1 MDLNSVNITATQVA
15 KNYFS
20 AYVENGF
27 IYSYSVYGERQQ
39 VGVTNDAYTALQKTA
54 ANDID
59 IVVPSR
65 TIYNGQCE
73 KLLIQQAIP
82 VSTNG
87 NAVPVKLTIGDAS
100 VLLLDRCGNAVFS
113 DQLKSRKI
121 YDIRFHT
128 TALTATILCSI
139 PNCTSG
145 VNTVFNPATPPSEPV
160 PSN

>member
-1 MDLNSVNITATQVA
+1 M
-15 KNYFS
+15 
-20 AYVENGF
+20 
-27 IYSYSVYGERQQ
+27 
-39 VGVTNDAYTALQKTA
+39 LQ
-54 ANDID
+54 
-59 IVVPSR
+59 
-65 TIYNGQCE
+65 
-73 KLLIQQAIP
+73 LI
-82 VSTNG
+82 
-87 NAVPVKLTIGDAS
+87 KLTIGDAS

-160 PSN
+160 PSD